1 MVQAPTTESY
11 NAPTLVLT
19 AADYERLQHLITGAD
34 SPEAEQLDL
43 ELARAQIVAPDEIAQ
58 DVVTMNSE
66 VVYEDIV
73 SHVRRQ
79 VRVVY
84 PKDVDVDKRW
94 VSVLAPL
101 GSALIGMRV
110 GQEIEWAM
118 PRGVRRLR
126 IVEGPYQPEASGAEL

>member
-126 IVEGPYQPEASGAEL
+126 IVEVPYQPEASGDEL

>member
-126 IVEGPYQPEASGAEL
+126 IVEVPYQPEASGDDL